1 MRFLLRTL
9 LTIWLVV
16 TISFVALRLLPGNAI
31 DAQLAGSGLPEEVIS
46 ARKAAVGLDKPV
58 PLQYLHFLANVL
70 RGELGS
76 SLYDGRTVQEAIWQ
90 NLPPTAG
97 LAGLSLL
104 FALLI
109 GVGLGVVGGVR
120 LGMLSRLSR
129 LLTNAS
135 FAIPFYWTATLAL
148 FLFTLVWIRQYGQ
161 TLLPALVLGFH
172 SAGAIARVIQVEI
185 QQNRAAAFIITA
197 QAKGLPNPL
206 ISWRHLLRIS
216 LLPAITVA
224 GLQAG
229 ILFSGTVI
237 TESIFSRPGLGQLLL
252 TAVLERDYPIVQG
265 VVLLIAIFY
274 ITINTAARWFTVLI
288 DPRLSAL

>member
-1 MRFLLRTL
+1 MHFLLRTL
-9 LTIWLVV
+9 FTIWLAV

-31 DAQLAGSGLPEEVIS
+31 DAQLAGSGLPEEVVE
-46 ARKAAVGLDKPV
+46 ARKAAVGLDDPLL
-58 PLQYLHFLANVL
+58 LQYIHFMTNMV
-70 RGELGS
+70 RGDLGS
-76 SLYDGRTVQEAIWQ
+76 SLYDGRTVQEAILQ
-90 NLPPTAG
+90 NLLPTVQ
-97 LAGLSLL
+97 LAGSSFV

-109 GVGLGVVGGVR
+109 GVGLGVLGGLQLRV
-120 LGMLSRLSR
+120 LSRAAQV
-129 LLTNAS
+129 LTNMS

-148 FLFTLVWIRQYGQ
+148 FLFALSWMQQYGQ

-197 QAKGLPNPL
+197 QAKGLPNHT
-206 ISWRHLLRIS
+206 ITWRHLLRVS

-252 TAVLERDYPIVQG
+252 TAVLERDYPVVQG
-265 VVLLIAIFY
+265 VVLLIAVLY
-274 ITINTAARWFTVLI
+274 ITVNVASRWLVVMA
-288 DPRLSAL
+288 DPRLSTL